1 MFGIDAYS
9 LEVLVPSVVGVVG
22 IAGVM
27 VWAFVKV
34 RHLMNDDQKKA
45 H

>member
-9 LEVLVPSVVGVVG
+9 LEVLVPSVVGVVA

-34 RHLMNDDQKKA
+34 RHLMNDDQKRA

>member
-9 LEVLVPSVVGVVG
+9 AEVLIPSVVGVVAM
-22 IAGVM
+22 AGVM
-27 VWAFVKV
+27 VWAFIKV
-34 RHLMNDDQKKA
+34 RHLMNEDKR